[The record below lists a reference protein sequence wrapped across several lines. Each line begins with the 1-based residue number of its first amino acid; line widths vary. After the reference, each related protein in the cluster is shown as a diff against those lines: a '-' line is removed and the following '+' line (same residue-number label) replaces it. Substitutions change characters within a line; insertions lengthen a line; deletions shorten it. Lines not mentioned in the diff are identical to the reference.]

1 MEGGVEGGGRRVDGE
16 AKPRRPERERS
27 WRARR
32 EEEQVSVVRGFRCGF
47 SGEVGALLPE
57 KVSMAFIAQCSS
69 GQSTKA

>member
-1 MEGGVEGGGRRVDGE
+1 MGAQ
-16 AKPRRPERERS
+16 AKPRRPEGQRS

-32 EEEQVSVVRGFRCGF
+32 EEGQVSVVRGFRCGF